1 MVKIRIDVEHIQVVH
16 TTHEMT
22 SIDVDG
28 ASPVQFQSIFIVN

>member
-16 TTHEMT
+16 TTPEMT

-28 ASPVQFQSIFIVN
+28 ASPVQFQSIFIFN